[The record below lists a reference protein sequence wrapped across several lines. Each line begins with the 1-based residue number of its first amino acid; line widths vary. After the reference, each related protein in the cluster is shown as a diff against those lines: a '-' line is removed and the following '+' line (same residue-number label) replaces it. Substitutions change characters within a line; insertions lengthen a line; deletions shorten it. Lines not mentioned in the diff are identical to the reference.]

1 MKTIAHSSRSLSVV
15 CSASS
20 NKNPKFEKP
29 KKIFKEFHDKRNETF
44 KLNSNDLVR
53 VSQAEINEI
62 GAFMKELD
70 TFHKQQF
77 DELKENLKNKNK
89 DTNKK
94 TTEGVEDV
102 EDVPEVVAEV
112 VDDDENIFLKK

>member
-20 NKNPKFEKP
+20 NKNRNPKFEKP

-70 TFHKQQF
+70 AFHKEQF
-77 DELKENLKNKNK
+77 DELKENIKNKNK
-89 DTNKK
+89 KNKK
-94 TTEGVEDV
+94 ETTTEDV
-102 EDVPEVVAEV
+102 EVQEVVAEV

>member
-1 MKTIAHSSRSLSVV
+1 MKTIAHSSRSVSVV

-20 NKNPKFEKP
+20 NKNKNPKFEKP

-77 DELKENLKNKNK
+77 DELKANLKNKNK

-94 TTEGVEDV
+94 TTEDV